1 MPLER
6 NAETFLIVM
15 EQHKGIIYKVAN
27 SYCKDEQHKQD
38 LIQEIVLQLWLSFNR
53 YDETFKLTTWIYR
66 IALNVSI
73 SFYRK
78 EHRRKVIN
86 QDMSVHV
93 LHFREDC
100 VEGNL
105 KEEIDSLY
113 VYIKSL
119 KEIDRAIILLH
130 LDSNNYQE
138 ISDILGLTITNVS
151 TKLSRIRQ
159 QLKQHFKTKK
169 LI

>member
-1 MPLER
+1 
-6 NAETFLIVM
+6 
-15 EQHKGIIYKVAN
+15 
-27 SYCKDEQHKQD
+27 
-38 LIQEIVLQLWLSFNR
+38 
-53 YDETFKLTTWIYR
+53 
-66 IALNVSI
+66 
-73 SFYRK
+73 
-78 EHRRKVIN
+78 
-86 QDMSVHV
+86 
-93 LHFREDC
+93 